1 MRLEGLHRASITES
15 PLCGI
20 SVATQLPH
28 NPRLKLLRFSER
40 RLSWRITAIP
50 DKWVTG
56 SFSER
61 ARTIW
66 LHRCNLDRRVL
77 WLGLRQQRRDSH
89 QAGEQNQLVHAVSS
103 HGNIQ
108 RRAVRAEASQ

>member
-40 RLSWRITAIP
+40 RLSWRITALSEKWCSPQSERVQSPIYRETSDVLFAARVAVDPQPRRQRRTHTTRVRLGRP
-50 DKWVTG
+50 D
-56 SFSER
+56 FSE
-61 ARTIW
+61 
-66 LHRCNLDRRVL
+66 
-77 WLGLRQQRRDSH
+77 
-89 QAGEQNQLVHAVSS
+89 
-103 HGNIQ
+103 
-108 RRAVRAEASQ
+108 

>member
-40 RLSWRITAIP
+40 RLSWRITVMSE
-50 DKWVTG
+50 KWLILQ
-56 SFSER
+56 F
-61 ARTIW
+61 A
-66 LHRCNLDRRVL
+66 
-77 WLGLRQQRRDSH
+77 
-89 QAGEQNQLVHAVSS
+89 
-103 HGNIQ
+103 
-108 RRAVRAEASQ
+108 

>member
-40 RLSWRITAIP
+40 RLSWRRRHRLN
-50 DKWVTG
+50 V
-56 SFSER
+56 ER
-61 ARTIW
+61 RPV
-66 LHRCNLDRRVL
+66 R
-77 WLGLRQQRRDSH
+77 S
-89 QAGEQNQLVHAVSS
+89 EQNKSTSITLLPSNGMGNSNIYVETTDLCGGRGGRPIRSS
-103 HGNIQ
+103 
-108 RRAVRAEASQ
+108 S

>member
-40 RLSWRITAIP
+40 RLSWRITALSE
-50 DKWVTG
+50 KWLCAKSKRGQV
-56 SFSER
+56 SENHSSASR
-61 ARTIW
+61 SPSHFVNHHLARPHAEPH
-66 LHRCNLDRRVL
+66 LPSAFCSLLRGRS
-77 WLGLRQQRRDSH
+77 LGL
-89 QAGEQNQLVHAVSS
+89 
-103 HGNIQ
+103 
-108 RRAVRAEASQ
+108 